1 MFAFSLAL
9 PSMRLMTAMHFV
21 VRLINTWVRLIP
33 QITSLLIMLVTFLYC
48 WSVVGVEI
56 FHPSAERVA
65 GDVSE
70 GMLKLKEAGFDTRYA
85 SLINVPQA
93 MLLLIQVLR
102 QRGVWTRCSGRTS
115 T

>member
-1 MFAFSLAL
+1 M
-9 PSMRLMTAMHFV
+9 
-21 VRLINTWVRLIP
+21 VRLIP

-70 GMLKLKEAGFDTRYA
+70 GMLKLKEAG
-85 SLINVPQA
+85 
-93 MLLLIQVLR
+93 
-102 QRGVWTRCSGRTS
+102 
-115 T
+115 